1 MKTGVTL
8 LPSGKYLVR
17 ARCGGLP
24 WLSEGKGANI
34 NRKGGGSQVKARFL
48 GWSGGKALFRA
59 EVGLWRFSMTR
70 FELRHDYE
78 VTGV

>member
-24 WLSEGKGANI
+24 WLSEGKMANN
-34 NRKGGGSQVKARFL
+34 NRKGGAQVKARFL
-48 GWSGGKALFRA
+48 CWSGGKALFRA